1 MQRFIP
7 FEDEWQALD
16 GLDASALVPYHF
28 GLPCAHALAANDAR
42 LDSSGHDQRT
52 SPTSPSMVIC
62 SPTATPSF
70 EAVPAGNSRT

>member
-16 GLDASALVPYHF
+16 GLDACALVPYHF
-28 GLPCAHALAANDAR
+28 GLPCAHALAAND
-42 LDSSGHDQRT
+42 SGPDNSGCDQRT

-62 SPTATPSF
+62 SPTTSPSF

>member
-28 GLPCAHALAANDAR
+28 GIPCAHALAANDAR
-42 LDSSGHDQRT
+42 LVDQRT
-52 SPTSPSMVIC
+52 VPTSPSMVIC
-62 SPTATPSF
+62 SPTANPSF
-70 EAVPAGNSRT
+70 DAVPAGNSST